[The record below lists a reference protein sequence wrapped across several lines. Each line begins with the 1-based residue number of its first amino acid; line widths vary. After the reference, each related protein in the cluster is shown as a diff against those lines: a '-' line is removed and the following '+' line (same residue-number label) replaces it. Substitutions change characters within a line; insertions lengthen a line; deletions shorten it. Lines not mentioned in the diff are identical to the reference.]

1 MADERDSSQQTE
13 QPTQKRLDEAHAHG
27 DIVKSPE
34 VSAFVLLLGGTFAI
48 MMFGGGVAKSLT
60 VAMRMFLEQP
70 DRIGV
75 SSSADIMALMHHV
88 VMTLGTILGPIF
100 GVMIAAALAGH
111 VLQARPSFTLEKIKP
126 DFSKLNLFAALKRM
140 FGVEGLM
147 NLVKG
152 LLKMGVVGVAVWT
165 QIWPERNMLQSVM
178 DQSPFAVAGDMG
190 HLLYKVLMAA
200 LAALAVIALADYV
213 LQRYR
218 FTQRNKMS
226 KQEIK
231 EEFRQNEGDPQIKA
245 KIRQIRNE
253 RAKKRM
259 IASVPEATVIITN
272 PTHYAVALKYEQGK
286 MAAPIC
292 VAKGVDA
299 LALKIREVAAAHEI
313 PIVENPPLARALHA
327 TVEIDEQVPAEH
339 FKAVAQVIGY
349 VYRLT
354 GKMKAAR

>member
-13 QPTQKRLDEAHAHG
+13 QPTQKRLDEARAHG

-34 VSAFVLLLGGTFAI
+34 VSAFVLLLGGTFAV
-48 MMFGGGVAKSLT
+48 MMFGASTAKSLT
-60 VAMRMFLEQP
+60 MALRLYLEQP

-75 SSSADIMALMHHV
+75 ATPADIMALARS
-88 VMTLGTILGPIF
+88 VMTTLGTILTPVF
-100 GVMIAAALAGH
+100 GVMIVAALAGH

-126 DFSKLNLFAALKRM
+126 DFSKLDLIAGLTRM
-140 FGVEGLM
+140 FGLEGLM

-165 QIWPERNMLQSVM
+165 QIWPERNMLQSVL
-178 DQSPFAVAGDMG
+178 DQSPGAVAGDMS

-213 LQRYR
+213 LQSYR
-218 FTQRNKMS
+218 FQQRNKMS

-245 KIRQIRNE
+245 KIRQIRLE

-272 PTHYAVALKYEQGK
+272 PTHYAIALKYDQSK

-292 VAKGVDA
+292 VAKGIDA
-299 LALKIREVAAAHEI
+299 LALKIREVAKAHDV

-327 TVEIDEQVPAEH
+327 TVEVDEVIPAEH

-354 GKMKAAR
+354 GKIKAAR

>member
-1 MADERDSSQQTE
+1 MSR
-13 QPTQKRLDEAHAHG
+13 
-27 DIVKSPE
+27 
-34 VSAFVLLLGGTFAI
+34 
-48 MMFGGGVAKSLT
+48 
-60 VAMRMFLEQP
+60 
-70 DRIGV
+70 
-75 SSSADIMALMHHV
+75 
-88 VMTLGTILGPIF
+88 
-100 GVMIAAALAGH
+100 
-111 VLQARPSFTLEKIKP
+111 
-126 DFSKLNLFAALKRM
+126 
-140 FGVEGLM
+140 
-147 NLVKG
+147 
-152 LLKMGVVGVAVWT
+152 
-165 QIWPERNMLQSVM
+165 
-178 DQSPFAVAGDMG
+178 
-190 HLLYKVLMAA
+190 LLYKVLMAA

-213 LQRYR
+213 LQRHR

-259 IASVPEATVIITN
+259 IASVPDATVIITN

-286 MAAPIC
+286 MAAPVC

-327 TVEIDEQVPAEH
+327 AVEVDEQVPAEH

-354 GKMKAAR
+354 GKIKAAR